1 MNKDNYEKKRHIGKY
16 ISQLYRKSSVFIN
29 KELAKYGIR
38 SGQLMFLMELYL
50 KDGKNQEEISE
61 RLKIDK
67 ATTARALKKLEEQDF
82 IKRIRDDNDKRS
94 NKIYL
99 TDTSKDLKEEV
110 YGVLDEWNEKISKSL
125 TREEKETLA
134 NLLEKVCKNIN
145 A

>member
-38 SGQLMFLMELYL
+38 SGQLMFLMDLYL

-99 TDTSKDLKEEV
+99 TDTSKYLKEEV

>member
-1 MNKDNYEKKRHIGKY
+1 MNKDTYEKKRHIGKY

-38 SGQLMFLMELYL
+38 SGQLMFLMDLYL

>member
-38 SGQLMFLMELYL
+38 SGQLMFLMDLYI

>member
-1 MNKDNYEKKRHIGKY
+1 MNKDTYEKKRHIGKY

-38 SGQLMFLMELYL
+38 SGQLMFLMDLYL

-99 TDTSKDLKEEV
+99 TGTSKDLKEEV

>member
-1 MNKDNYEKKRHIGKY
+1 MNKDSYEKKRHIGKY

-38 SGQLMFLMELYL
+38 SGQLMFLMDLYL

-67 ATTARALKKLEEQDF
+67 ATTARALKKLEEQNF
-82 IKRIRDDNDKRS
+82 IKRIRDYNDKRS

>member
-1 MNKDNYEKKRHIGKY
+1 MSKDRYEKKRHIGKY

-38 SGQLMFLMELYL
+38 SGQLMFLMDLYL

-82 IKRIRDDNDKRS
+82 IKRIKDDNDKRS

-99 TDTSKDLKEEV
+99 TDTSKNLKEEV

>member
-1 MNKDNYEKKRHIGKY
+1 MNKECYEKKRHIGKY

-38 SGQLMFLMELYL
+38 SGQLMFLMDLYL

>member
-1 MNKDNYEKKRHIGKY
+1 MSKDRYEKKRHIGKY

-38 SGQLMFLMELYL
+38 SGQLMFLMDLYL

-82 IKRIRDDNDKRS
+82 IKRVKDDNDKRS

-99 TDTSKDLKEEV
+99 TDTSKDLKEDV

-125 TREEKETLA
+125 TKEEKETLA

>member
-29 KELAKYGIR
+29 KELVKYGIR
-38 SGQLMFLMELYL
+38 SGQLMFLMDLYL

-125 TREEKETLA
+125 TKEEKETLA

>member
-1 MNKDNYEKKRHIGKY
+1 MNKESYEKKRHIGKY

-38 SGQLMFLMELYL
+38 SGQLMFLMDLYL

>member
-38 SGQLMFLMELYL
+38 SGQLMFLVDLYL
-50 KDGKNQEEISE
+50 KDGKNHEEISE

>member
-38 SGQLMFLMELYL
+38 SGQLMFLMDLYL

-110 YGVLDEWNEKISKSL
+110 YGVLDGWNEKISKSL

>member
-1 MNKDNYEKKRHIGKY
+1 MSKDRYEKKRHIGKY

-38 SGQLMFLMELYL
+38 SGQLMFLMDLYL

>member
-1 MNKDNYEKKRHIGKY
+1 MNKDSYEKKRHIGKY

-38 SGQLMFLMELYL
+38 SGQLMFLMDLYL

-145 A
+145 T